1 MIFIKIFTLCI
12 LFLCSC
18 ESRIE
23 FLVERDT
30 ECLSKKVNGELVCVE
45 QRTETFHINDLGN
58 KNVDFLFVLDVSR
71 SMTEDLTRLGQA
83 FKPLISQ
90 IRDTN
95 WRMFFT
101 TADHGDHDYLSFGE
115 EKQFSK
121 QKWEDYA
128 GEEPYFGQFMYLE
141 YQGKKLNQQELSPSV
156 SDYENVF
163 KDTLTRLSEDG
174 CSLAPYCQGDME
186 QPLRVLNSALE
197 RWAKNGGPTSIGEQA
212 RKRDTV
218 VSFIVTDEDE
228 RSEDPKSAL
237 EASEVVENFK
247 KWFPKKSFHSFA
259 LLVQDEA
266 CLEIQQKHSSD
277 SVYGT
282 RVSELAPLTQG
293 KNISI
298 CEKNY
303 GPALEGLSHLLR
315 NLIQDLQLEEEP
327 LVKEEV
333 TVDFVKG
340 ADKSWELKGKKLF
353 FEEALQTGSE
363 IQVSYFVRDKKVKS
377 ENN

>member
-1 MIFIKIFTLCI
+1 MTLIKIFILCI

-23 FLVERDT
+23 FLVEQDPEE
-30 ECLSKKVNGELVCVE
+30 ECLSKEVNGELVCVE
-45 QRTETFHINDLGN
+45 QKTETFHINNLGN

-83 FKPLISQ
+83 FRPLISQ
-90 IRDTN
+90 ISDTN

-101 TADHGDHDYLSFGE
+101 TADHGDHNYLSFGE
-115 EKQFSK
+115 EKQFSE
-121 QKWEDYA
+121 QKWEDYK

-141 YQGKKLNQQELSPSV
+141 YQGKKLNQQELSPAV

-163 KDTLTRLSEDG
+163 KDTLTRLSGDG

-186 QPLRVLNSALE
+186 QPLRVLNSVLE
-197 RWAKNGGPTSIGEQA
+197 RWAKTGGPAPVSATEKT
-212 RKRDTV
+212 RKRDTI

-228 RSEDPKSAL
+228 RSEDPKSAFR
-237 EASEVVENFK
+237 ASKVVENFK

-259 LLVQDEA
+259 LVVQDEA
-266 CLEIQQKHSSD
+266 CLEVQKKHSSD

-340 ADKSWELKGKKLF
+340 ANQGWELKGKKLF
-353 FEEALQTGSE
+353 FKEALQTGSE
-363 IQVSYFVRDKKVKS
+363 IQVSYFVKPKGKP
-377 ENN
+377 